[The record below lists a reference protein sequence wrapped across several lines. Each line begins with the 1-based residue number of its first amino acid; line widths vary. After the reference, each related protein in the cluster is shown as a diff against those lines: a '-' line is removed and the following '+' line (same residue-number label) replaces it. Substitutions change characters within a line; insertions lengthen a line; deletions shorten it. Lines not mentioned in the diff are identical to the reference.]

1 MQSFRRATPTHSQN
15 TLTSGALVDRLLEAS
30 TIQPG
35 DLVYDLGSGSGVI
48 SARLASR
55 QCEVIAVELD
65 STLAD
70 RLRNRFAETPNVTVR
85 ECDALDVPL
94 PHHAY
99 KVFSNIPFDMTAE
112 IVGRLTRAALPPDDT
127 YVVVQREAAERFIG
141 QPRST
146 LAALLV
152 YPWFQA
158 TVFHPFRRTDFRPA
172 PRVDIVMLRLRKR
185 GPPLIARSDAQ
196 LYRDFMVRMYTGRA
210 ASVSHRLE
218 LLLGFRRGR
227 RLAVGLKLG
236 DLPPSGVPAPLWL
249 EVFEASLRLAR
260 NDLKWNVAHAERWL
274 GEQHRRLHK
283 IHRTA
288 DDRYPVRREAKWMR
302 LGKP

>member
-94 PHHAY
+94 P
-99 KVFSNIPFDMTAE
+99 
-112 IVGRLTRAALPPDDT
+112 PPT
-127 YVVVQREAAERFIG
+127 S
-141 QPRST
+141 RST
-146 LAALLV
+146 AC
-152 YPWFQA
+152 
-158 TVFHPFRRTDFRPA
+158 
-172 PRVDIVMLRLRKR
+172 
-185 GPPLIARSDAQ
+185 
-196 LYRDFMVRMYTGRA
+196 
-210 ASVSHRLE
+210 
-218 LLLGFRRGR
+218 
-227 RLAVGLKLG
+227 
-236 DLPPSGVPAPLWL
+236 
-249 EVFEASLRLAR
+249 
-260 NDLKWNVAHAERWL
+260 
-274 GEQHRRLHK
+274 
-283 IHRTA
+283 
-288 DDRYPVRREAKWMR
+288 
-302 LGKP
+302 